1 MEDNNSLS
9 ISSRSNSS
17 TEEGIEADPEMV
29 DRCIN
34 LIVSN
39 SDQYFLKR
47 SLSCKA
53 LLIQI
58 ITDRPEWKKL
68 SELEGEEIFTKLN
81 INYENNIR
89 PSSPDSVSSYILTT
103 DQTMEDDTKEEAQKL
118 FDAGSYDDLIIKA
131 MNKDKALFS
140 QLINRYIAQIDITA
154 KEKEDILVK
163 FNINQEFNTPS
174 STVMVDHSDPLTN
187 ESRRATSSRD

>member
-9 ISSRSNSS
+9 ISSRSYSS

-29 DRCIN
+29 NRCIN
-34 LIVSN
+34 LIASN

-47 SLSCKA
+47 SLSCEA
-53 LLIQI
+53 LLRQI

-68 SELEGEEIFTKLN
+68 SKPEGLEIFTKLN
-81 INYENNIR
+81 ISYEDNIR

-118 FDAGSYDDLIIKA
+118 FDAGLYDDLIIKA

-174 STVMVDHSDPLTN
+174 STVMVDYFDPLTN